1 MKITFE
7 RKPDFQ
13 FRDFIIEKN
22 IHLPAGQF
30 EQMLRKPLTD
40 QPFLADNIDL
50 MRQDDKGVYHC
61 LLVTG
66 EGHSDGL
73 LVESEG
79 HSYARYAA
87 YVPEATAL
95 RYPTLAKQNQ
105 ELAKAVDF
113 IVADGTSQTTEGNW
127 ILSFAELEQHT
138 GLCVDGKP
146 FLQELLGDML
156 CDRPEV
162 ADLTIED
169 GQFDVV
175 YYLDF
180 CPNCQQ
186 ERSEEKTEKP
196 KLCDLIQVP
205 MKDVHLL
212 HKEVEIEPATIVELS
227 SDTLT
232 EAGKQAWADVL
243 DAEVCEIYQGVYG
256 LQVDLEGVK
265 PSRLR
270 EFSMMLAGH
279 CPQSQYEKWVK
290 ECESAPKPS
299 PEMKL

>member
-87 YVPEATAL
+87 YVPE
-95 RYPTLAKQNQ
+95 
-105 ELAKAVDF
+105 
-113 IVADGTSQTTEGNW
+113 
-127 ILSFAELEQHT
+127 
-138 GLCVDGKP
+138 
-146 FLQELLGDML
+146 
-156 CDRPEV
+156 V
-162 ADLTIED
+162 ADLEIGDDFEVTYHPGYCPHYVKQEED
-169 GQFDVV
+169 
-175 YYLDF
+175 
-180 CPNCQQ
+180 
-186 ERSEEKTEKP
+186 
-196 KLCDLIQVP
+196 
-205 MKDVHLL
+205 
-212 HKEVEIEPATIVELS
+212 
-227 SDTLT
+227 
-232 EAGKQAWADVL
+232 EAGG
-243 DAEVCEIYQGVYG
+243 II
-256 LQVDLEGVK
+256 
-265 PSRLR
+265 
-270 EFSMMLAGH
+270 
-279 CPQSQYEKWVK
+279 PQ
-290 ECESAPKPS
+290 
-299 PEMKL
+299 

>member
-1 MKITFE
+1 MKTTFE

-13 FRDFIIEKN
+13 FRDFTIEKN
-22 IHLPAGQF
+22 IHLPAAQF
-30 EQMLRKPLTD
+30 EQMLRKPLAD
-40 QPFLADNIDL
+40 QQFLTENAEL

-79 HSYARYAA
+79 FSYARYAA
-87 YVPEATAL
+87 YMPEATAL
-95 RYPTLAKQNQ
+95 RYPSLAKQNQ

-127 ILSFAELEQHT
+127 ILSFAELEERT
-138 GLCVDGKP
+138 GLEMDCNP
-146 FLQELLGDML
+146 FLQEILGDML

-169 GQFDVV
+169 EQIDVV

-180 CPNCQQ
+180 CPNRQPNQ
-186 ERSEEKTEKP
+186 PEKAPAAQT
-196 KLCDLIQVP
+196 LHDLIQTP
-205 MKDVHLL
+205 LEDVHLL
-212 HKEVEIEPATIVELS
+212 HKDVEIEPATIVELS
-227 SDTLT
+227 SSTLT
-232 EAGKQAWADVL
+232 DAGKQAWADVL
-243 DAEVCEIYQGVYG
+243 DAKVSEVYQGFYG
-256 LQVDLEGVK
+256 LQVDLDGVK

-270 EFSMMLAGH
+270 EFSMMLAGY
-279 CPQSQYEKWVK
+279 CPESQYKKWVN
-290 ECESAPKPS
+290 ESGADPAPS

>member
-1 MKITFE
+1 MKTTFE

-95 RYPTLAKQNQ
+95 RYPVLAKQNQ

-169 GQFDVV
+169 GRINVN
-175 YYLDF
+175 YHLAF
-180 CPNCQQ
+180 CPNCPQ
-186 ERSEEKTEKP
+186 EQPEELTANQ
-196 KLCDLIQVP
+196 KLRDLIQVP

-212 HKEVEIEPATIVELS
+212 HKEAEIEPATIVELS

-232 EAGKQAWADVL
+232 EAGKQEWADVL
-243 DAEVCEIYQGVYG
+243 DAKVCEIYQGAYG
-256 LQVDLEGVK
+256 LQVDLDGVK

-270 EFSMMLAGH
+270 EFSMMLAGY
-279 CPQSQYEKWVK
+279 CPQSQYEKWVRDS
-290 ECESAPKPS
+290 EPEPTSS
-299 PEMKL
+299 TEMKL

>member
-40 QPFLADNIDL
+40 QPFLADNVDL

-95 RYPTLAKQNQ
+95 RYPALAKQNQ

-127 ILSFAELEQHT
+127 ILSFAELERHT

-169 GQFDVV
+169 GRIDVV

-180 CPNCQQ
+180 CPNCPQ
-186 ERSEEKTEKP
+186 EQPEELTANQ
-196 KLCDLIQVP
+196 KLRDLIQVP

-243 DAEVCEIYQGVYG
+243 NAKVCEIYQGVYG

-270 EFSMMLAGH
+270 EFSMMLAGY

-290 ECESAPKPS
+290 ECESTLEPS